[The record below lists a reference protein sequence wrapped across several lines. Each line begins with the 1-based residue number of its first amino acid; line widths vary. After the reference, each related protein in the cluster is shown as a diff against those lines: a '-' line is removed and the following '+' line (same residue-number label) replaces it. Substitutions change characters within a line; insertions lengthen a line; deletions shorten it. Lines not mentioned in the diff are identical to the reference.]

1 MIWAWT
7 VALAWAA
14 PPPAEALSALA
25 RGEVAV
31 VQDTP
36 RTPDAVRIQ
45 AWVDVKASHAAT
57 WVALVD
63 HAAKERAS
71 RTLTGYE
78 IYLHAPLPGGG
89 SRTCIRWQ
97 GSRLGASFA
106 FHHCYDADV
115 AGTRLSHALD
125 ADRPNDLVRADG
137 TFLLTPGPYAGTTRV
152 HYEAETALPPM
163 VPDLL
168 TSWLGGSSAREFL
181 ENLRTR
187 AENTP

>member
-1 MIWAWT
+1 MWACWL
-7 VALAWAA
+7 APAWAA
-14 PPPAEALSALA
+14 APPAEVLPSLA

-45 AWVDVKASHAAT
+45 AWVDVKASHTAT

-63 HAAKERAS
+63 HAAKERSS

-78 IYLHAPLPGGG
+78 IYLQAPLPGGG
-89 SRTCIRWQ
+89 SRTCIRWH

-125 ADRPNDLVRADG
+125 AARSNDLVRADG
-137 TFLLTPGPYAGTTRV
+137 IFLLTPGPLAGTTRV
-152 HYEAETALPPM
+152 HYEAETALPAM
-163 VPDLL
+163 VPELL
-168 TSWLGGSSAREFL
+168 ASWLGGASAREFL
-181 ENLRTR
+181 EDLRTR
-187 AENTP
+187 AEGTP